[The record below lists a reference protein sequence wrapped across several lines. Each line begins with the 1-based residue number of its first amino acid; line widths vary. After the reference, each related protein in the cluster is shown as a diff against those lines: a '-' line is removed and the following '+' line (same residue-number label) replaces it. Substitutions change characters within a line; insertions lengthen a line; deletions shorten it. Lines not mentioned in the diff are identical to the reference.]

1 MSNTIPTQVSWT
13 VADTVRPT
21 KGDQATRRAPASGA
35 NRSAEVVVNK
45 PDPQPKKGPEKAQ
58 PGVTERSHEAIRKA
72 IAEEIAAAADQADR
86 SGIRV
91 STEVHEATGRYIVK
105 VIEGESGDVIREFP
119 PAEYLD
125 VVAALEELGGTLL
138 QGQI

>member
-1 MSNTIPTQVSWT
+1 MSNTIPTQVSLT
-13 VADTVRPT
+13 VADSIRPN
-21 KGDQATRRAPASGA
+21 KGDSATRRTPVSGA
-35 NRSAEVVVNK
+35 NGSADVVVNK
-45 PDPQPKKGPEKAQ
+45 PDPQPKRETAKAQ
-58 PGVTERSHEAIRKA
+58 PCVTERSHEAIRKA
-72 IAEEIAAAADQADR
+72 IADEIAAAADQADR

-105 VIEGESGDVIREFP
+105 VIEGDSGDVIREFP

-138 QGQI
+138 EGQI

>member
-1 MSNTIPTQVSWT
+1 
-13 VADTVRPT
+13 
-21 KGDQATRRAPASGA
+21 
-35 NRSAEVVVNK
+35 VVLNK
-45 PDPQPKKGPEKAQ
+45 PSPEPEPGPAKAQ

-72 IAEEIAAAADQADR
+72 IADEIAAAADQADR

-105 VIEGESGDVIREFP
+105 VIEGESGEVIREFP
-119 PAEYLD
+119 PADYLD

-138 QGQI
+138 EGQI